1 MRAVF
6 ARLLNC
12 TSGSSAAEFALTLPA
27 FLVFLFGIIDAGR
40 FAWEYNKAEKATQ
53 TGARFAVVT
62 DPVAPALATYD
73 FTGGGQNAGDPIP
86 ASSFGVLRCASTGC
100 TCQTTPCPAGVG
112 AVGGSWTQLVARMR
126 QIDPAIKDTNVQVE
140 YRGSGVGFAGDPT
153 GMDIVPIVTVQLTGM
168 TFRPLTLLSIK
179 VMNMPDFH
187 SSLTA
192 EDSIGT
198 QSN

>member
-1 MRAVF
+1 MTVRRF
-6 ARLLNC
+6 LEC

-27 FLVFLFGIIDAGR
+27 LLVFLFGIIDAGR

-62 DPVAPALATYD
+62 TPVAPGLAAYD
-73 FTGGGQNAGDPIP
+73 FTAGGVSAGSLIP
-86 ASSFGVLRCASTGC
+86 ASSYGVLRCASTGC
-100 TCQTTPCPAGVG
+100 TCITNPCPAGVG
-112 AVGGSWTQLVARMR
+112 AVTGSWTQLVARMR
-126 QIDPAIKDTNVQVE
+126 QIDPAIQDTNVQVE

-153 GMDIVPIVTVQLTGM
+153 GMDIVPIVTVQLTGLQFRPM
-168 TFRPLTLLSIK
+168 TFLALST
-179 VMNMPDFH
+179 MTMPDFH
-187 SSLTA
+187 TSLTA